1 VGAPP
6 GGPYAGAVNIEEI
19 AVSEWLPLPDVA
31 ERLGTDV
38 ATVRKIVQDDRL
50 IAVPV
55 GERRVRSVPADFLV
69 PGPSGRLVVLPALAG
84 TLVLLR
90 DAGFSDEEAVAWL
103 FEPDPTLETLG
114 NNPAGGPRTPVAA
127 LAAGF
132 KTEIRRRAQALGF

>member
-1 VGAPP
+1 M
-6 GGPYAGAVNIEEI
+6 NIEEL

-38 ATVRKIVQDDRL
+38 ATVRTIVQDRRL

-55 GERRVRSVPADFLV
+55 GERRVKSVPAEFLV
-69 PGPSGRLVVLPALAG
+69 PGPSGRPVVLAALAG
-84 TLVLLR
+84 TLAVLD
-90 DAGFSDEEAVAWL
+90 DAGYSDLEALAWL

-114 NNPAGGPRTPVAA
+114 NNPAGGPRTPVEA

-132 KTEIRRRAQALGF
+132 KAEIRRRAQALGF